1 MMLDTPTHTDAP
13 PCPSLH
19 DWLRPARAVFLPAFT
34 TPFLAAVEAELRNAF
49 ARLGHTVQS
58 APDDTTDLI
67 VTAAAFNHPLSWR
80 EAPFFQAR
88 RLFRLSFQPTIFTVV
103 HVLPDEFQALM
114 AHFEMALHKN
124 PPEPADFQ
132 FPGLAPSAHRTLI
145 EQGRRGGPIL
155 SVERMVQA
163 QVMCL
168 RTLLMVGDDRPEITY
183 HFDLVGSCATTEG
196 ATPAAFDDMVL
207 RMVTAATVKE
217 LNGYTVL
224 PERIARDTWDSLTT
238 PKAMSRGS
246 AELGKR
252 NFFTDMVRISDLVA
266 VPALSGAIASQYS
279 EGCLATWE
287 PALHAV
293 ITSITGS
300 ARPVDKGNITDD
312 DLAVVVRVRE
322 DGCGV
327 YAQEVEGKRND
338 PPSSEAFEMV
348 DIDGALP
355 WIELPPEWGIAEPV
369 PVVRSKLHGHR
380 GVAAYNPELV
390 EFVPMQPVFSRY
402 PVSCGTTAQANGIKD
417 AFVRSVALRN
427 PDDPRQLVFTILP
440 THGVF
445 IVEKWVPGK
454 APFQAIWEAF
464 DAGTLQI
471 SSLVPQGPHVFEPM
485 RIG

>member
-1 MMLDTPTHTDAP
+1 MMLATLTRTDAA
-13 PCPSLH
+13 PSLGIH
-19 DWLRPARAVFLPAFT
+19 DWVRPAKATFLPTFSE
-34 TPFLAAVEAELRNAF
+34 PFLASVEAELRSAL
-49 ARLGHTVQS
+49 ARLGHTVQQ
-58 APDDTTDLI
+58 APDDTTDMIL
-67 VTAAAFNHPLSWR
+67 TAAPFSRPLSWR
-80 EAPFFQAR
+80 QAPFFQAR
-88 RLFRLSFQPTIFTVV
+88 RLFRLSRQPTVFTVV
-103 HVLPDEFQALM
+103 HALPDEFETLM
-114 AHFEMALHKN
+114 AHFDAALRKN
-124 PPEPADFQ
+124 PPDPADFR

-163 QVMCL
+163 QAMCL
-168 RTLLMVGDDRPEITY
+168 RILLMVGDDQPEITY

-207 RMVTAATVKE
+207 RMVTAATVQE
-217 LNGYTVL
+217 LSGYTVL
-224 PERIARDTWDSLTT
+224 PGRIARATWDSLTT

-252 NFFTDMVRISDLVA
+252 NFFTDMVRISDLVQ

-293 ITSITGS
+293 IASITGS

-348 DIDGALP
+348 DIDEALP
-355 WIELPPEWGIAEPV
+355 WIELSPEWGIADPV

-380 GVAAYNPELV
+380 GVAAYNPALV

-402 PVSCGTTAQANGIKD
+402 PVSCGTTAQANGIKE
-417 AFVRSVALRN
+417 AFVRSAALRN

-454 APFQAIWEAF
+454 VPFQVIWEAF

-471 SSLVPQGPHVFEPM
+471 SSLVPQGPSVFEPM